1 MDAPSHF
8 LDQCLDEFDDTHAYQ
23 TPDHDVDG
31 HALDLNAFHPYDSK
45 LDFGPSPSRDEPP
58 PDLDL
63 GGPAYEWDVIPS
75 VDTTMDPQGGHKLFV
90 DPGLYQPDPDNED
103 IKAGIQVFT
112 MDMSRPSTQRTSSSK
127 SQSNRTSKSGSTS
140 TDITLPEQ
148 DSTENADNRPHKKRK
163 TRRIKKEANMEQ
175 DEHKRNKF
183 LERNRIAASKCR
195 EKKKVYVSELEETKI
210 GLENQHGSLQM
221 EFNALLG
228 EVSGLKHHL
237 MAHAKCN
244 DPNIDRWLN
253 NEARRFVQVQTSSD
267 LFAPGFTFGQPSTT
281 GAGQPPILTPG
292 SPRSRNPSIAS
303 NQYQL
308 HGSMTGFEGLGGPG
322 SIGGSSGP
330 GSDRQGSIAYPPGT
344 AALYA
349 SPTDT
354 AFPSCLDDPT
364 HGHHLGVKRESGI
377 NYDHMPDSMFSP
389 QSLEEPSSTFGRGNH
404 Y

>member
-1 MDAPSHF
+1 MDATSHF
-8 LDQCLDEFDDTHAYQ
+8 FDQCLDLDDTNPYQ
-23 TPDHDVDG
+23 TSDHDVDG
-31 HALDLNAFHPYDSK
+31 NTLDLNSFPSYDGK
-45 LDFGPSPSRDEPP
+45 LDFGGSPSQPDAP

-63 GGPAYEWDVIPS
+63 GGPTYEWDGISP
-75 VDTTMDPQGGHKLFV
+75 VDTAMDPHGGPKLFV

-103 IKAGIQVFT
+103 IKAGMQVLS
-112 MDMSRPSTQRTSSSK
+112 MEMSRPSTQRTSSSK

-148 DSTENADNRPHKKRK
+148 DNNNPPSKKRK
-163 TRRIKKEANMEQ
+163 TRKIKKENNMEQ

-221 EFNALLG
+221 EFNGLLA

-253 NEARRFVQVQTSSD
+253 NEARRFVQTSNE
-267 LFAPGFTFGQPSTT
+267 LFASGFTFGQTA
-281 GAGQPPILTPG
+281 GASQPPVLTPG

-303 NQYQL
+303 GQYQPL
-308 HGSMTGFEGLGGPG
+308 QGLAPFESMGGATG
-322 SIGGSSGP
+322 SIGGSSSGP
-330 GSDRQGSIAYPPGT
+330 GSDRQGSINYPPGT
-344 AALYA
+344 ALYA
-349 SPTDT
+349 SPTET
-354 AFPSCLDDPT
+354 GFPSCFDDPT
-364 HGHHLGVKRESGI
+364 HGHHMSLKREPGI
-377 NYDHMPDSMFSP
+377 NYDHMSDSMFSP
-389 QSLEEPSSTFGRGNH
+389 GGDSAFGAG
-404 Y
+404 

>member
-1 MDAPSHF
+1 MDASSHF
-8 LDQCLDEFDDTHAYQ
+8 LDQCLEDFDHTHTFQ
-23 TPDHDVDG
+23 TPDHDVDS
-31 HALDLNAFHPYDSK
+31 HTLDLNSFAPYDGK
-45 LDFGPSPSRDEPP
+45 LDFGPSPSQDESP

-63 GGPAYEWDVIPS
+63 DGPAYQWDGIPP
-75 VDTTMDPQGGHKLFV
+75 VDTTIDPHGGHKLFV

-103 IKAGIQVFT
+103 IKTGIQVLSMET
-112 MDMSRPSTQRTSSSK
+112 SRPSTQRTSSSK

-140 TDITLPEQ
+140 TDITLPE
-148 DSTENADNRPHKKRK
+148 DNSSNNNPNKKRK
-163 TRRIKKEANMEQ
+163 TRRIKKEASMEQ

-253 NEARRFVQVQTSSD
+253 NEARRFVQTSNE
-267 LFAPGFTFGQPSTT
+267 LFGSGFTFGQPATT
-281 GAGQPPILTPG
+281 AGGNQPPVLTPG

-303 NQYQL
+303 NQYGQL
-308 HGSMTGFEGLGGPG
+308 QGMGPFDGMGTG
-322 SIGGSSGP
+322 SIGGGSSGP
-330 GSDRQGSIAYPPGT
+330 GSDRQGSITYPPGT
-344 AALYA
+344 AAAFYA

-354 AFPSCLDDPT
+354 AFPSCLDDPAC
-364 HGHHLGVKRESGI
+364 GHHPLGLKRESGATI
-377 NYDHMPDSMFSP
+377 NYDHMLDSMFSP
-389 QSLEEPSSTFGRGNH
+389 PLEEPSSTTTFRAG
-404 Y
+404 